1 MNILIGLL
9 IPFLGTTLGSSMVFL
24 MKNKMNEKVEKILLG
39 FASGVM
45 VSASIWSLLVPSIDM
60 AKDQEIIAWVPATVG
75 FIIMMI
81 LDVALG

>member
-24 MKNKMNEKVEKILLG
+24 MKNKMNEKVEKILLV

-60 AKDQEIIAWVPATVG
+60 ARNQGIIAWIPATIG

>member
-24 MKNKMNEKVEKILLG
+24 MKNKMNEKVEKILLV

-45 VSASIWSLLVPSIDM
+45 VSASIWSLLVPSIDV
-60 AKDQEIIAWVPATVG
+60 ARDQEIIAWIPATIG
-75 FIIMMI
+75 FIIIMI

>member
-9 IPFLGTTLGSSMVFL
+9 IPFLGTTLGSSIVFL

-45 VSASIWSLLVPSIDM
+45 VSASIWSLLVPSIDV
-60 AKDQEIIAWVPATVG
+60 ARDQEIIAWIPATIG
-75 FIIMMI
+75 FIIIMI